1 MGSGAVSLASSLS
14 GVQNAQ
20 TALQFQV
27 GVQRDVLDLQQQ
39 VIEQLFAQLL
49 AQAGIGANLDLVG

>member
-1 MGSGAVSLASSLS
+1 MGSGAVSLASTLS

-20 TALQFQV
+20 TALQFQA

-49 AQAGIGANLDLVG
+49 AQAGIGTNLNLIG